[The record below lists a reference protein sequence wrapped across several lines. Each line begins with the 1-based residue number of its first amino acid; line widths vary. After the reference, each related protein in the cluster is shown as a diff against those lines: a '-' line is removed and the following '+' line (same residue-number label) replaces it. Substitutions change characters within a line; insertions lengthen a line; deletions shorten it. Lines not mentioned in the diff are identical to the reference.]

1 MPLKEQGQIFSGLGL
16 GASLMTTKR
25 TNTAVVQTRIDLRV
39 LAGLARYADAQGRSP
54 RKTQGFKKANL
65 VQSSLE
71 LLHDSLRI
79 NKLLEPFELTADA
92 LGYLEELG
100 YGMDTSIN
108 TQKLRAAI
116 DAETYQAI
124 ELLNKPS
131 ISEAA
136 KTLLSESD

>member
-1 MPLKEQGQIFSGLGL
+1 MSTN
-16 GASLMTTKR
+16 SMSTKR

-54 RKTQGFKKANL
+54 RKMQGFKKANL

-92 LGYLEELG
+92 LGCLEELG